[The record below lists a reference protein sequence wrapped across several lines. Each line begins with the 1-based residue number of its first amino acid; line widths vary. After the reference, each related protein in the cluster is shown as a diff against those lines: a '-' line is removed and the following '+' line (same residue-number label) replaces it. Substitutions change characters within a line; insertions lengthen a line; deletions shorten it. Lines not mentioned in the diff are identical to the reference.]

1 MNAVLPGFIETPM
14 TDVIPEKI
22 IEKVKFLIP
31 QGRLGKPEG
40 TITSDKREMLI
51 LQIFYCP
58 ENVIYLVCLLHSL
71 HLFKCT
77 TDYFLLLS

>member
-40 TITSDKREMLI
+40 TIISDKREMLI
-51 LQIFYCP
+51 LLIFYCP
-58 ENVIYLVCLLHSL
+58 ENVICLI
-71 HLFKCT
+71 
-77 TDYFLLLS
+77 LSAA

>member
-40 TITSDKREMLI
+40 TIISDKREMLI
-51 LQIFYCP
+51 LPIFYCP
-58 ENVIYLVCLLHSL
+58 ENVISLLCLLH
-71 HLFKCT
+71 T
-77 TDYFLLLS
+77 T